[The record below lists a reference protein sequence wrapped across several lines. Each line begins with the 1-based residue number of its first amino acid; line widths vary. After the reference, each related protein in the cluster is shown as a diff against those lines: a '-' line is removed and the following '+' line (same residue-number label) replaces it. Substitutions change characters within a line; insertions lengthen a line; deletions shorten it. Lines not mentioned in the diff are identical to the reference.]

1 MCKFIELRPEHIDF
15 VSHLYNKY
23 KKYLEDDYNED
34 TLAGLIKRTSPFF
47 WVILSD
53 KPYLSPAGFVY
64 LENFTGNSKK
74 LHSAEVTTCIHPK
87 FWGNFSK
94 YCAKI
99 FFKKCF
105 DELGLYKI
113 KALIYPQ
120 NQRVRTLLKS
130 SGFIKEA
137 ELIGETFRNGIPQNI
152 EVHSLFK
159 TYYEVKQDEI

>member
-1 MCKFIELRPEHIDF
+1 MCRFIPIKEEYMAF
-15 VSHLYNKY
+15 VSCLYNKF

-53 KPYLSPAGFVY
+53 TSPAGFVY
-64 LENFTGNSKK
+64 LENFIGDCKK

-87 FWGNFSK
+87 FWGSFSK

-105 DELGLYKI
+105 DEFGFQKI
-113 KALIYPQ
+113 KALVYPQ
-120 NQRVRTLLKS
+120 NYRVKTLLKT

-137 ELIGETFRNGIPQNI
+137 ELLGETMRCDRLQNVEI
-152 EVHSLFK
+152 YSLFR
-159 TYYEVKQDEI
+159 TYYEVNENEN